1 MISFLQGELVE
12 KAGDRVTVSVGGT
25 GYDVLVPATTVAAL
39 PPVGKAARVFT
50 RLQVRD
56 DTLVLY
62 GFSSPD
68 ARAIFDLLVTVNGV
82 GPKVALAF
90 LSVLSPDAV
99 RRAVATGDDA
109 ALTIVPGVGKKV
121 ASRVV
126 MELKDKLGGGA
137 DAEPVGPLGEVR
149 DALLALGLSAQEARD
164 ALAALTPNGDRPVED
179 MLRDALRAVGR

>member
-1 MISFLQGELVE
+1 MIALLEGELVE
-12 KAGDRVTVSVGGT
+12 KAGDRVTISVGGT
-25 GYDVLVPATTVAAL
+25 GYEVLVPGTTVASL
-39 PPVGKAARVFT
+39 PSVGKPARVFT

-56 DTLVLY
+56 DSLVLY
-62 GFSSPD
+62 GFSSAD
-68 ARAIFDLLVTVNGV
+68 ARSVFDLLVTVNGV

-121 ASRVV
+121 ATRVV
-126 MELKDKLGGGA
+126 MELKDKLGGGEL
-137 DAEPVGPLGEVR
+137 EPVGPLAEVR

-164 ALAALTPNGDRPVED
+164 ALAALTPNGDKPVED
-179 MLRDALRAVGR
+179 LLREALQAVGR